1 MLNSEIQD
9 IKAQAATPKEYAVV
23 KRSVVIRHHKTSI
36 SLEEA
41 FWDGLKEIA
50 IRKGLTMSTLI
61 EAIDSAR
68 KTNNLS
74 SAVRLFVLE
83 HYKMR
88 SMNSMMIG
96 EALPTA
102 RRA

>member
-1 MLNSEIQD
+1 MLSSEV
-9 IKAQAATPKEYAVV
+9 QAVRTPTATPREYAVV

-50 IRKGLTMSTLI
+50 LRKGLTMSTLI
-61 EAIDSAR
+61 EAIDSGR

-83 HYKMR
+83 HYRLR
-88 SMNSMMIG
+88 SVSSMMIG
-96 EALPTA
+96 EAQPA
-102 RRA
+102 RSA